1 MEGSR
6 MVPGRREQDGASQE
20 AIGWCQPEGNRM
32 VPGRLRT
39 PGSSAPEPG
48 ACGRETA
55 AQKDQTLQMFLSRV
69 PVRAERK
76 TSEVLTLEGGRISRQ
91 ELTAAVLLPRA
102 MSGGSLR
109 DEPSASAHPD
119 VHSALGML
127 VQVKPLKWDPS
138 SLSKQQRDS
147 PSCSSQPHPQ
157 GHSTSRALRW
167 LDPADF
173 PPQSPSPSSLGIQMD

>member
-1 MEGSR
+1 MLVMEGSR

-76 TSEVLTLEGGRISRQ
+76 TSEVLTLEGGRILQAGTHSGR
-91 ELTAAVLLPRA
+91 AA
-102 MSGGSLR
+102 
-109 DEPSASAHPD
+109 
-119 VHSALGML
+119 
-127 VQVKPLKWDPS
+127 
-138 SLSKQQRDS
+138 
-147 PSCSSQPHPQ
+147 PQ
-157 GHSTSRALRW
+157 GHIWRVSER
-167 LDPADF
+167 
-173 PPQSPSPSSLGIQMD
+173 